1 MNGQMNNR
9 KYIYSI
15 FVVLGILLLSMPVK
29 SQQTDKKYTLT
40 GVVSDASTGNPLAGI
55 SITVKGI
62 ASAISN
68 QDGTYSINI
77 PSTNVLLEV
86 SGSGYAKRD
95 ISVRGRKIIDI
106 TMYDDDFK
114 GSQKDIQLS
123 TGKISSTKVA
133 NSIGF
138 INENNELNVSA
149 TPDILMQGYTSGV
162 NAVFRSGMPGN
173 GANIYIRGINSLNAG
188 TQPLY
193 IIDGLPYE
201 NSALSNSLIGN
212 YQTNPLASIDVKDI
226 ESITILKDGLSLYGV
241 KGANGV
247 VLIKTLTSE
256 NPETKINAH
265 VHTGITFEPDQI
277 PVMNA
282 SEHRILISDLLQS
295 QQTNPQAIENLPFFN
310 TEIPVKQKWGY
321 DGNVD
326 YYRYNHDTDWQGQV
340 YDSKMSQN
348 MYLNVS
354 GGDEVAK
361 YVLSIGFLN
370 QTGMMKNTLFQRFN
384 TRFNS
389 TIRLSKKVDFNS
401 NMSFVYGTKN
411 LNNEGADMSK
421 NPIFASLIKSPF
433 TTTHIYN
440 EEGFLSP
447 NVEPADIFGNSN
459 PYVLANNVT
468 MLNINY
474 RFMGS
479 FELLYRLT
487 PNISVSNMFG
497 LNFNKEREKVFY
509 PGSGISFDAVNEID
523 IINQLQHRVDRLFSI
538 YNDLHADYNWQKS
551 SQQQLNLRAGIR
563 YQNNKAEND
572 FGQSFNSSS
581 DNFKSIQY
589 GSSLLRQTG
598 GSLGLWK
605 WMSFYSVGDYAYLNK
620 YFVNMSVA
628 ADATSRS
635 GKDAAGLFTYP
646 SVAGAWLVSS
656 EEVLSN
662 QQWLDI
668 LKVRLSYGLAGND
681 EMGNYNGKRYYRTQN
696 ILGTYGIVRGSLV
709 NTALKPET
717 VERLNAGVD
726 ISVFNE
732 RLNISLDVYSNTT
745 KDMILASHPDRMS
758 GFDVSL
764 SNGGSMQNTGFDLE
778 INGRI
783 INRTFKWDA
792 GIILSGYKNKILDLN
807 GQTFETDIL
816 GATIQTKAG
825 QAMGVF
831 YGYQTNGVYATQA
844 DAEND
849 GLYVMQGLV
858 AVPFQAGDVRFTD
871 QNSDKRIDENDRI
884 VIGNPNPDFFG
895 SLSNIF
901 RYKQWALN
909 TMFVYSIGND
919 LYNYTR
925 SQLENM
931 AGYNNQTK
939 AVINRWRYEGNVTSI
954 PRATY
959 GDPMGNARFSDR
971 WIEDGSYIRL
981 KNIQLSYELTLKK
994 SFIQNYTLFVTG
1006 ENLLTLTAYKGPDP
1020 EFALGQN
1027 PLFAGID
1034 ACFVPQ
1040 PRIVTVGVKLSL

>member
-1 MNGQMNNR
+1 MNNK
-9 KYIYSI
+9 KYIQGI
-15 FVVLGILLLSMPVK
+15 FIVLGILLLSIPVK
-29 SQQTDKKYTLT
+29 SQQLTNKYALT
-40 GVVSDASTGNPLAGI
+40 GIVSDASTGKPLAGI

-68 QDGTYSINI
+68 QDGTYSINV
-77 PSTNVLLEV
+77 PSTNAMLEV
-86 SGSGYAKRD
+86 SGLGYATRD
-95 ISVRGRKIIDI
+95 ISVRGREKIDI
-106 TMYDDDFK
+106 ALYDSDFK
-114 GSQKDIQLS
+114 GSRKDVQLA
-123 TGKISSTKVA
+123 TGKVSSSLLASSVG
-133 NSIGF
+133 I

-162 NAVFRSGMPGN
+162 NAIFRSGMPGN
-173 GANIYIRGINSLNAG
+173 GANVYIRGINSLNAG

-226 ESITILKDGLSLYGV
+226 ESITVLKDGLGLYGV

-282 SEHRILISDLLQS
+282 SEHRSLLTDLLQS
-295 QQTNPQAIENLPFFN
+295 QQTNPQLMETLPYFN
-310 TEIPVKQKWGY
+310 TQIPVKQKWGY
-321 DGNVD
+321 EGNVD
-326 YYRYNHDTDWQGQV
+326 YYRYNHNTNWQSQV
-340 YDSKMSQN
+340 YESKMSQN

-370 QTGMMKNTLFQRFN
+370 QTGMVKNTLFQRFN

-389 TIRLSKKVDFNS
+389 TIRLSKTVDFNS

-411 LNNEGADMSK
+411 LNNEGADMRK
-421 NPIFASLIKSPF
+421 NPIFASLVKSPF

-440 EEGFLSP
+440 EEGLLSP
-447 NVEPADIFGNSN
+447 NVEPADVFGNSN

-479 FELLYRLT
+479 FELLCKLSRNLS
-487 PNISVSNMFG
+487 ISNMFG

-509 PGSGISFDAVNEID
+509 PSSGISFDPVNEIS

-538 YNDLHADYNWQKS
+538 YNDTHLDYKWQKS
-551 SQQQLNLRAGIR
+551 SQQLLNVRAGVR

-598 GSLGLWK
+598 GSLGLWN
-605 WMSFYSVGDYAYLNK
+605 WLSLYSVADYALMNK
-620 YFVNMSVA
+620 YFFNVSVT

-635 GKDAAGLFTYP
+635 GKDAARLFTYP
-646 SVAGAWLVSS
+646 SVAGAWLVSG
-656 EEVLSN
+656 EEFMSN
-662 QQWLDI
+662 QEWINL
-668 LKVRLSYGLAGND
+668 LKVRLSYGLSGND
-681 EMGNYNGKRYYRTQN
+681 EMGNYNGRRYYATQN
-696 ILGTYGIVRGSLV
+696 ILGTYGIIRGSLV
-709 NTALKPET
+709 NTSLKPET
-717 VERLNAGVD
+717 VQRLNAGFD
-726 ISVFNE
+726 ISVIDE
-732 RLNISLDVYSNTT
+732 RLNVSLDVYANTT
-745 KDMILASHPDRMS
+745 KDMILANNPDRMT
-758 GFDVSL
+758 GFTVSL
-764 SNGGSMQNTGFDLE
+764 TNAGTMQNTGFDLG

-792 GIILSGYKNKILDLN
+792 GVVLSGYKNKVLQLN

-816 GATIQTKAG
+816 GGTIQTKVG

-831 YGYQTNGVYATQA
+831 YGYKTNGVYATQA
-844 DAEND
+844 DAETD

-858 AVPFQAGDVRFTD
+858 PVQFQAGDVRFVN
-871 QNSDKRIDENDRI
+871 QNSDKLIDENDRI
-884 VIGNPNPDFFG
+884 VIGNPNPDLYG
-895 SLSNIF
+895 SVTNTF
-901 RYKQWALN
+901 RYKQWSLN
-909 TMFVYSIGND
+909 TMFVYSVGND
-919 LYNYTR
+919 IYNYTR

-931 AGYNNQTK
+931 TGYNNQTK
-939 AVINRWRYEGNVTSI
+939 AVINRWRYEGNQTTL

-981 KNIQLSYELTLKK
+981 KNVQLSYDLTLKK
-994 SFIQNYTLFVTG
+994 SFIQSSTIFITG
-1006 ENLLTLTAYKGPDP
+1006 ENLFTLTAYKGLDP

-1027 PLFAGID
+1027 PLYSGID

-1040 PRIVTVGVKLSL
+1040 PRIVSVGVKLSL